1 MSNQDG
7 PQEQSRLHVT
17 LWVYDQAQQV
27 EVPLVWNSEGGGI
40 PVTLPASVV
49 TNIATIATN
58 TGTIAT
64 QTTNIATS
72 TATIAT
78 QTTTVATNTGTIATN
93 TGNIR
98 TDTSSIATSSATM
111 ATQQTTMATQQ
122 TTIATQTTTIA
133 TNTGTSATNIGTVAT
148 NISTQNSYDSVYAIA
163 GAFGGNGAYATILT
177 AGTNYKRAVITLTE
191 QTGTAR
197 TYRLRHTSG
206 AVVIYRAFNLAISAN
221 AGHIFSGFAIKSG
234 DVIECQSSSASSV
247 YCSIEGA

>member
-1 MSNQDG
+1 MSQQNTPSDQTL
-7 PQEQSRLHVT
+7 SRIQMFVL
-17 LWVYDQAQQV
+17 DQATGQWI
-27 EVPLVWNSEGGGI
+27 PFTYNSEGGGI
-40 PVTLPASVV
+40 TVTFPPAVITDLAALP
-49 TNIATIATN
+49 TIATN

-78 QTTTVATNTGTIATN
+78 QVTGIHTDTTSIASSTASVATN
-93 TGNIR
+93 TGNI
-98 TDTSSIATSSATM
+98 
-111 ATQQTTMATQQ
+111 
-122 TTIATQTTTIA
+122 A
-133 TNTGTSATNIGTVAT
+133 TNTGTVAT
-148 NISTQNSYDSVYAIA
+148 NIATQNSYDSVYAIA

-177 AGTNYKRAVITLTE
+177 ASTNYKRAVITLTE

-206 AVVIYRAFNLAISAN
+206 AVVIYRAFDLALAAN
-221 AGHIFSGFAIKSG
+221 KGHVWSGFAIKSG